1 MKIGKDI
8 TDKKTAGLNAKE
20 SQDFEK
26 FVKERRSKK
35 IKEEEEQKITSKMPD
50 NEGDASDSDLIK
62 QNEELAKEKHAFDKQ
77 RDLETLEDIEE
88 GSE

>member
-35 IKEEEEQKITSKMPD
+35 IKEEEEEKITSKMPD
-50 NEGDASDSDLIK
+50 NEGDATDADLAR
-62 QNEELAKEKHAFDKQ
+62 QTEELVREKNAFNARHNIPID
-77 RDLETLEDIEE
+77 DIE
-88 GSE
+88 SE

>member
-8 TDKKTAGLNAKE
+8 TDKKIVGISSPKD
-20 SQDFEK
+20 SKDFEK

-50 NEGDASDSDLIK
+50 NEGIATDEDLIK
-62 QNEELAKEKHAFDKQ
+62 QREQLLKEKNAFDQK
-77 RDLETLEDIEE
+77 T
-88 GSE
+88 